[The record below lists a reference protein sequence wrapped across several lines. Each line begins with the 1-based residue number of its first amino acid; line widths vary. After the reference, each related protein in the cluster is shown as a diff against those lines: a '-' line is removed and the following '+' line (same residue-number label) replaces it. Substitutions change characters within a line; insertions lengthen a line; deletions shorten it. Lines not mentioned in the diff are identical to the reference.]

1 MSAIVSMIP
10 RRRSAALP
18 VLAAVAMALLSG
30 CANMKTDSV
39 TVGAVPDDYRTN
51 HPIVVG
57 EKQESIDIP
66 VASDGYR
73 VTRGQQE
80 LVAGFLSG
88 YDRRA
93 GTPVTILVPVGSAN
107 SAAASAMVSDLGRGM
122 RRQGVS
128 NVYVQSYQVD
138 RPDVSAPVR
147 VSYVAIRATTDK
159 CGRWPADLG
168 DNPDNRH
175 WANFGCSYQNNLAAQ
190 VANPSDLL
198 GPRKQTTID
207 AERRDNV
214 IEAYRNAP
222 VFIATPRQEVN
233 Y

>member
-159 CGRWPADLG
+159 CGRWPADLA

-190 VANPSDLL
+190 IADPHDLL
-198 GPRKQTTID
+198 GPRKTTEID
-207 AERRDNV
+207 AENRSVAIGDYQAKESDFDNN
-214 IEAYRNAP
+214 IQY
-222 VFIATPRQEVN
+222 
-233 Y
+233 